1 MAKLIQEEEVRYYAD
16 FIDEIYHDD
25 GTVSEFKRVACD
37 ITKWFDPSKV
47 IPGKM
52 IGIRY
57 EQASSYF
64 RHDCAWLTYD
74 TKGND
79 KVDIIRTY
87 GGVITK
93 IKKVTNVIIRKE
105 HEEVIFK
112 NDLEVNASPHSIKD

>member
-1 MAKLIQEEEVRYYAD
+1 MANLIQEEQVRYYAD

-37 ITKWFDPSKV
+37 ITKWFDSSKV

-57 EQASSYF
+57 NQASGYF
-64 RHDCAWLTYD
+64 HHDCAWLTYD
-74 TKGND
+74 TQGKD

-93 IKKVTNVIIRKE
+93 IKKVTSVIIRKDN
-105 HEEVIFK
+105 EEVIFK
-112 NDLEVNASPHSIKD
+112 NDLAVNSSPHSIKD

>member
-1 MAKLIQEEEVRYYAD
+1 MAKLIQEEQVRYYAD
-16 FIDEIYHDD
+16 FIYEIYHID

-57 EQASSYF
+57 EQAQGYF
-64 RHDCAWLTYD
+64 NHDCAWLTYD

-93 IKKVTNVIIRKE
+93 IKKVTRIITRKE

-112 NDLEVNASPHSIKD
+112 NDLSVNASTYSIKD